1 MSKKLIEVALPLEAI
16 NAEAARE
23 KSIRHGHPSTLHLW
37 WARRPLA
44 AARAVIWSSLVDD
57 PSAHPELYPTEEAQ
71 NTERQRLFGILEKL
85 VKWENSNNPEVLAA
99 AKAEILRSTNNNPPA
114 LLDPFAGGGA
124 IPLEAQRLGLEAH
137 AHDLNPVAVM
147 INKAMIEIPPRFAGQ
162 APVNPDSRT
171 RLDGATGWQGAQG
184 LAADVQYYG
193 EWMKRE
199 AFRRIGHLYPKVKV
213 PHELGGGEATVIA
226 WIWARTVKCPNPAC
240 GCEMPLA
247 STFVLSKKKGKEA
260 WVKPITEGTS
270 VHFEVQYG
278 KCPKE
283 YESFKVGRSAVFK
296 CPCCGEITTDAYVKQ
311 HGKGHEMGSQ
321 LMAVVGEGK
330 HGRIYL
336 SPDVE
341 QTIAA
346 DVPAPESYPSGAMP
360 ENPRWFS
367 PPAFG
372 MTDYSNLFT
381 NRQLTALTTFSSLVA
396 EAQAKAEADAVAAGV
411 VNDHISLSAGG
422 SGARAYG
429 EAVGVYLA
437 FVIDKMTDYKAA
449 HTGIMSKTLSGL
461 PSWRDVMEPHPDV
474 AQGRYKNAEFA
485 ADLAQVARGEGAF
498 EYRDPVEF
506 FARTYVTEGMT
517 GLLVQ
522 ALKRVSG
529 KDGEP
534 VIQLKTAFGGG
545 KTHSMLALYHMMR
558 GKVSADR
565 IPNIKP
571 VLAQAGVSALPKANV
586 AVLVGTALDPTRTK
600 RPINFPGITIN
611 TLWGEM
617 AAQLAE
623 SAGRPELYDFVKEAD
638 KKGVSPGSEALKN
651 LFDACGPCL
660 VLMDELV
667 AYAKR
672 IYGVKGLPAGS
683 FDNFISFI
691 QEITEAARASR
702 NSLVV
707 ASIPESDIEIGGEAG
722 KTALETIEHT
732 FGRMES
738 IWKPVAANEGFE
750 VVRRRLFLD
759 CKDPEARDRVCTQ
772 FSQLYQTNPSDFP
785 PEVKELEYRDR
796 MISCYPI
803 HPEIFDRLYDDW
815 STLERF
821 QRTRG
826 VLRLM
831 AAVIHELWMGSDAS
845 AMIMPG
851 SLSLDVPNVRDEL
864 IRYLPEGW
872 NSIVNTEIDGKNSVP
887 YQKDQSN
894 QRYGRIM
901 ASRRVA
907 RTIMLG
913 SAPTVRSQAVRGI
926 EASHIRLG
934 VVQPGENIADFND
947 ALNTLRGSLAYLYTN
962 TNGDRYWFDTRPTL
976 RKTAQDRATQVAEA
990 DVIEEIESRLKKLRR
1005 EEPFAGLH
1013 VCPASSL
1020 DVPDEQAARLVIL
1033 RTEDTHRANAGA
1045 SAAITAAENIL
1056 NNHGSKPRTYR
1067 NMLAFV
1073 APDQEA
1079 MLSLRQAVRDFRA
1092 WRSIQDDKEMLNLDA
1107 AQNKEVDANLHR
1119 CNDTVEARIKETYC
1133 WLLTPEIDCF
1143 VDMKTIQWDASR
1155 ISGGTDS
1162 IVAKASR
1169 KMQQSE
1175 TLITKWAPA
1184 LLLMELNNVLWKDTD
1199 CIQIKKLWEYLCT
1212 YCYLPRLA
1220 KYSVL
1225 EDAIRTGLNSQEY
1238 FALAAG
1244 YTGDR
1249 YVELRYN
1256 QFVDCINTSDLLVK
1270 LDPARKQLL
1279 AEKSA
1284 PAVVVQPT
1292 QTAQGGEQP
1301 TLFNLPP
1308 DAPID
1313 PTVTLHQPPTAQ
1325 PAAVPAPPKNT
1336 RFYMTAELD
1345 TTRINRDVQRLV
1357 EEVITHLLSADGCKV
1372 SVTLDVTADAPDGL
1386 STPIVRTVMENCKTL
1401 KVKDFGVD
1409 E

>member
-1 MSKKLIEVALPLEAI
+1 M
-16 NAEAARE
+16 
-23 KSIRHGHPSTLHLW
+23 
-37 WARRPLA
+37 
-44 AARAVIWSSLVDD
+44 
-57 PSAHPELYPTEEAQ
+57 
-71 NTERQRLFGILEKL
+71 
-85 VKWENSNNPEVLAA
+85 
-99 AKAEILRSTNNNPPA
+99 
-114 LLDPFAGGGA
+114 
-124 IPLEAQRLGLEAH
+124 
-137 AHDLNPVAVM
+137 
-147 INKAMIEIPPRFAGQ
+147 
-162 APVNPDSRT
+162 
-171 RLDGATGWQGAQG
+171 
-184 LAADVQYYG
+184 
-193 EWMKRE
+193 
-199 AFRRIGHLYPKVKV
+199 
-213 PHELGGGEATVIA
+213 
-226 WIWARTVKCPNPAC
+226 
-240 GCEMPLA
+240 
-247 STFVLSKKKGKEA
+247 
-260 WVKPITEGTS
+260 
-270 VHFEVQYG
+270 
-278 KCPKE
+278 
-283 YESFKVGRSAVFK
+283 
-296 CPCCGEITTDAYVKQ
+296 
-311 HGKGHEMGSQ
+311 
-321 LMAVVGEGK
+321 
-330 HGRIYL
+330 
-336 SPDVE
+336 
-341 QTIAA
+341 
-346 DVPAPESYPSGAMP
+346 
-360 ENPRWFS
+360 
-367 PPAFG
+367 
-372 MTDYSNLFT
+372 
-381 NRQLTALTTFSSLVA
+381 
-396 EAQAKAEADAVAAGV
+396 
-411 VNDHISLSAGG
+411 
-422 SGARAYG
+422 
-429 EAVGVYLA
+429 
-437 FVIDKMTDYKAA
+437 
-449 HTGIMSKTLSGL
+449 
-461 PSWRDVMEPHPDV
+461 
-474 AQGRYKNAEFA
+474 
-485 ADLAQVARGEGAF
+485 
-498 EYRDPVEF
+498 
-506 FARTYVTEGMT
+506 
-517 GLLVQ
+517 
-522 ALKRVSG
+522 
-529 KDGEP
+529 
-534 VIQLKTAFGGG
+534 
-545 KTHSMLALYHMMR
+545 
-558 GKVSADR
+558 
-565 IPNIKP
+565 
-571 VLAQAGVSALPKANV
+571 
-586 AVLVGTALDPTRTK
+586 
-600 RPINFPGITIN
+600 
-611 TLWGEM
+611 
-617 AAQLAE
+617 
-623 SAGRPELYDFVKEAD
+623 
-638 KKGVSPGSEALKN
+638 
-651 LFDACGPCL
+651 
-660 VLMDELV
+660 
-667 AYAKR
+667 
-672 IYGVKGLPAGS
+672 
-683 FDNFISFI
+683 
-691 QEITEAARASR
+691 
-702 NSLVV
+702 

-759 CKDPEARDRVCTQ
+759 CKDTEARDRVCTQ
-772 FSQLYQTNPSDFP
+772 FSQLYQTNPGDFP
-785 PEVKELEYRDR
+785 PEVKEVEYRDR

-926 EASHIRLG
+926 EASRIRLG

-976 RKTAQDRATQVAEA
+976 RKTAQDRATQVTEA

-1092 WRSIQDDKEMLNLDA
+1092 WRSIQDDKETLNLDA
-1107 AQNKEVDANLHR
+1107 AQNKEVDASLHR

-1284 PAVVVQPT
+1284 PAVVVQPA
-1292 QTAQGGEQP
+1292 QTGQGGEQP

-1325 PAAVPAPPKNT
+1325 PATVPAPPKNT